1 MPGTVLNA
9 LDSAVG
15 HSVKVPAL
23 RKPEKV
29 NRQLQQM
36 VMNCDKHNEESK
48 PGATMNYRE

>member
-9 LDSAVG
+9 LDTAVG

-29 NRQLQQM
+29 NRHLQQM
-36 VMNCDKHNEESK
+36 VMNCDKYNEESK